1 MFGLYRSKLHRNLV
15 DGTVKSVWFRQVFG
29 LLRGRIRQVTL
40 YVKGIKP
47 FISGLTFVRGSN
59 QPSAIAFLSSLR
71 ADIQTYEF

>member
-1 MFGLYRSKLHRNLV
+1 
-15 DGTVKSVWFRQVFG
+15 
-29 LLRGRIRQVTL
+29 
-40 YVKGIKP
+40 VKGIKP